1 MADFATRLSSYPVV
15 NDSCKAASSAYQ
27 WVKGK
32 ESLCPLVM
40 KLEAVACTLA
50 SMVQPIVESDIAQ
63 KLDNVACHQILD
75 RFESVCP
82 TLKDNSTEELLG
94 PVANRALTLAE
105 TCADYCLPEDP
116 VAAVAGG
123 DASRIERL
131 SRIQKRAGNQ
141 ALMLFHSCVERAQV
155 LLNGLASSTSNLTQN
170 VSTASLAA
178 TLTQVHSVLT
188 FATNTAKTVSIPLIV
203 QGLSTVRD
211 QTEKLNSQL
220 GESGMLHWIDL
231 KNLIDGVEKIRV
243 FLDEQVKKEVPRE
256 QQAQKIESSGDQPTA
271 SSTSSEKKPVQNLTQ
286 PKTNAKPMPNVP
298 EPP

>member
-116 VAAVAGG
+116 
-123 DASRIERL
+123 
-131 SRIQKRAGNQ
+131 
-141 ALMLFHSCVERAQV
+141 
-155 LLNGLASSTSNLTQN
+155 
-170 VSTASLAA
+170 
-178 TLTQVHSVLT
+178 
-188 FATNTAKTVSIPLIV
+188 
-203 QGLSTVRD
+203 
-211 QTEKLNSQL
+211 
-220 GESGMLHWIDL
+220 SGMLHWIDL
-231 KNLIDGVEKIRV
+231 KNLIDGVEKIRI

-256 QQAQKIESSGDQPTA
+256 QQAQKIESSGDHPTA